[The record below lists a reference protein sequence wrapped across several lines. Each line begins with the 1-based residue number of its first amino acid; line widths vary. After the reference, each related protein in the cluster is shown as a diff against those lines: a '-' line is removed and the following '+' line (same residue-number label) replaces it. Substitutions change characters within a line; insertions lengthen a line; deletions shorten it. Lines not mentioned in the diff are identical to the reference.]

1 MFISMNMLEI
11 IQILSVFFGTLVAA
25 PLIVSKKAKKRMIG
39 LFAVIAG
46 SFFAII
52 VQIYLGLYYF
62 VFANLFWLLN
72 ACNGIKKIL
81 KTKRKNLVVS
91 KIIIIKKI
99 HTIRAG
105 INFFNNCVSNF

>member
-1 MFISMNMLEI
+1 MFIGMNMLEI

-62 VFANLFWLLN
+62 VFANMFWLLN
-72 ACNGIKKIL
+72 AINGIKKIL
-81 KTKRKNLVVS
+81 KTKKR
-91 KIIIIKKI
+91 
-99 HTIRAG
+99 
-105 INFFNNCVSNF
+105 SNDF